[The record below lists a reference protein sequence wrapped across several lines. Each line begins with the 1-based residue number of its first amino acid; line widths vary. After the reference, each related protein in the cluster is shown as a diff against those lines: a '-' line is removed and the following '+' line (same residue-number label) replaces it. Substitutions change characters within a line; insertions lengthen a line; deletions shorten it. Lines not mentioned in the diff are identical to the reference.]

1 MTTAPPSA
9 RLLQRKNL
17 SDQVYEILEKR
28 ILTGDVLP
36 GTRLAEEAIADEFGV
51 SRSPVREAITELERI
66 GLAERSGVRDRRVVI
81 PSAKFISDT
90 YDTWAILEVGHCHL
104 SSLAAPE
111 EDHEKIRDL
120 LDDMEKAKRQGP
132 IAQYVK
138 LSRRFHDLL
147 HCRCDN
153 AQLLSVLQAFEKY
166 RRWLVAIYFGEVD
179 TSERSTLEH
188 RQIAEHYINRDLVG
202 LTASIRDHISGQR
215 NRVLASLQ
223 SDEALA
229 RAGMMR

>member
-1 MTTAPPSA
+1 MTTAQPSA

-66 GLAERSGVRDRRVVI
+66 GLAERAGVRDRRVVI
-81 PSAKFISDT
+81 PSAKFIADT

-120 LDDMEKAKRQGP
+120 LDDMDAKRHGP
-132 IAQYVK
+132 VAQYVR

-179 TSERSTLEH
+179 TSERSTREH

-202 LTASIRDHISGQR
+202 LTASIRDHISRQR

-223 SDEALA
+223 SDAESTRAEA
-229 RAGMMR
+229 MR